1 MYIHRNYY
9 TICVMS
15 FCNHC
20 KNQISSSALYLKF
33 FVQFSSCRT
42 QKKRTFKITKSQKII
57 FLYESIYSMAIEKF
71 LHLWLLGW
79 LLQEYNPEW
88 AVRFRY
94 GNFTLKLACVK
105 KSLASRGPTA
115 LGTQAFSSLGLIFGG
130 EEISIP
136 EPRPILEILC
146 FCLLFLTCTILFDLN
161 FDCIWLQYWFDI
173 LFFRNSVILDELND
187 TLFLQ
192 NNLLIFLFS
201 FSFRWWHFCKRL
213 ATTGHHSTTT
223 SQR

>member
-20 KNQISSSALYLKF
+20 KNQISSSALYLRF
-33 FVQFSSCRT
+33 FVQFSSS
-42 QKKRTFKITKSQKII
+42 RTFKITKSQKTI
-57 FLYESIYSMAIEKF
+57 FLF
-71 LHLWLLGW
+71 V
-79 LLQEYNPEW
+79 N
-88 AVRFRY
+88 
-94 GNFTLKLACVK
+94 
-105 KSLASRGPTA
+105 
-115 LGTQAFSSLGLIFGG
+115 
-130 EEISIP
+130 
-136 EPRPILEILC
+136 
-146 FCLLFLTCTILFDLN
+146 CLLFLTCTILFDLN
-161 FDCIWLQYWFDI
+161 FACIWYDI
-173 LFFRNSVILDELND
+173 LFFRNSVIYVILDQLND

>member
-20 KNQISSSALYLKF
+20 KNQISSSALYLRF
-33 FVQFSSCRT
+33 LMQFSSS
-42 QKKRTFKITKSQKII
+42 RTFKITKSQKII
-57 FLYESIYSMAIEKF
+57 FLF
-71 LHLWLLGW
+71 V
-79 LLQEYNPEW
+79 N
-88 AVRFRY
+88 
-94 GNFTLKLACVK
+94 
-105 KSLASRGPTA
+105 
-115 LGTQAFSSLGLIFGG
+115 
-130 EEISIP
+130 
-136 EPRPILEILC
+136 
-146 FCLLFLTCTILFDLN
+146 CLLFLTCTILFDLN
-161 FDCIWLQYWFDI
+161 FACIWYDI
-173 LFFRNSVILDELND
+173 LFFRNSVIYVILDQLND

-201 FSFRWWHFCKRL
+201 FSFRWWHFCKCF

>member
-1 MYIHRNYY
+1 MCYVFLQSLQKSNQF
-9 TICVMS
+9 
-15 FCNHC
+15 FC
-20 KNQISSSALYLKF
+20 
-33 FVQFSSCRT
+33 FVFEIFCAIQLMQNSK
-42 QKKRTFKITKSQKII
+42 KKRTFKITKSQKII

-192 NNLLIFLFS
+192 NSLLIFFYSPSPLGGDIFANALQQQAIIPQQQAKG
-201 FSFRWWHFCKRL
+201 RKI
-213 ATTGHHSTTT
+213 
-223 SQR
+223 Q